1 MCVMNEFLENRKPS
15 LWAHEAKT
23 KKAAGKMLFSE
34 GPWKWGFDAFTLR
47 EGVAQE
53 ETERYRGEGA
63 TEKNS
68 VWRTT
73 ENHANTY
80 FHRRSTR
87 RGGGWGVGGWGGWGR
102 WHQVNH
108 SKRKDKG
115 ALAIRS
121 LALRVLTSPWR
132 RREELAAEGS
142 ISACSRS
149 REARN
154 QAVPAFQGAQ
164 LVHPTG
170 RKSLNVSIEGDFL
183 TLQQRT
189 PPSSQACCPKRK
201 PSTLEEPQYQT

>member
-87 RGGGWGVGGWGGWGR
+87 PGGGWGVGGGVCGGG
-102 WHQVNH
+102 
-108 SKRKDKG
+108 G
-115 ALAIRS
+115 IR
-121 LALRVLTSPWR
+121 
-132 RREELAAEGS
+132 
-142 ISACSRS
+142 
-149 REARN
+149 
-154 QAVPAFQGAQ
+154 
-164 LVHPTG
+164 
-170 RKSLNVSIEGDFL
+170 
-183 TLQQRT
+183 
-189 PPSSQACCPKRK
+189 
-201 PSTLEEPQYQT
+201 